1 MAASGGRKEVNVVWI
16 FRGII
21 FVILLVVLVWFF
33 VDNSNQSVDI
43 KFFTKSYL
51 DNSIYWVVVIS
62 FLVGFVASLFLALVR
77 ELRLR
82 GEITR
87 LRRQAVAKDREIADL
102 RTLPLRQPHADETD
116 DATTGDH
123 GGE

>member
-1 MAASGGRKEVNVVWI
+1 VWI

-51 DNSIYWVVVIS
+51 DISIYWVVVIS
-62 FLVGFVASLFLALVR
+62 FLVGFVASLVLALVR
-77 ELRLR
+77 EFRLR

-87 LRRQAVAKDREIADL
+87 LRRQALAKDREIADL
-102 RTLPLRQPHADETD
+102 RTLPLRQSHADESD
-116 DATTGDH
+116 DTTTGDR